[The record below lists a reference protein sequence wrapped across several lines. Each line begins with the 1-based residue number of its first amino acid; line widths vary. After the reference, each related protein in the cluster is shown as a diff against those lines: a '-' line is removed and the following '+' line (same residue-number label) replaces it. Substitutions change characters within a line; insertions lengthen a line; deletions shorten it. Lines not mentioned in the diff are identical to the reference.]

1 MSNRAVWDK
10 EMETKEGETGCLC
23 KGGIHDSDGYCHSGN
38 NLLGGPKGLKR
49 PKIREE
55 DEYEGDT
62 GLIMREFGHHE
73 KGVARINNG
82 SFGCCPSSVLSAQ
95 AKWSRLFLQQPDKF
109 FVGSLQKGLSQ
120 SRQMISALV
129 NAAHVEEIS
138 LVDNVTTA
146 VAIVLQQ
153 VAWGFMEGNF
163 QKGDAVLMLHYAYGA
178 VKKAIQAYAVRSGA
192 RVIEVHLPFPVSSK
206 EEIIGSFRKALEQ
219 GKTQSGRIRLAVL
232 DHVTSMPTVVLPI
245 KELIRICREEGVDQ
259 VFVDGAHAIGNLDID
274 MQDISADFYTS
285 NLHKWFFCP
294 PSIAFL
300 YCRRSLIP
308 NLHHPV
314 VSSEYG
320 NGLALESAW
329 IGNRD
334 YSAQLSV
341 PAAVEFVK
349 QFEGGI
355 EGIGKKNHDSIVCMG
370 EMLAKAWDTHLGAPP
385 ELCSSM
391 VMVGLPDSLNVG
403 SEKDAMDLRTRLRKE
418 FGVEVPIYYRRPI
431 AKTDCD
437 LTDSPK
443 SAFSAYARISHQIY
457 NTMGDYLKF
466 RDAISQLVLEAS
478 TPQ

>member
-10 EMETKEGETGCLC
+10 GMETKEGETGCLC
-23 KGGIHDSDGYCHSGN
+23 MGGIDDSDGCFHPGN
-38 NLLGGPKGLKR
+38 NFPGGPRVLKR
-49 PKIREE
+49 AKIREE
-55 DEYEGDT
+55 NEYEG
-62 GLIMREFGHHE
+62 LIRREFGHHE

-95 AKWSRLFLQQPDKF
+95 AKWARLFLQQPDSF
-109 FVGSLQKGLSQ
+109 FFGSLRKGLTQ
-120 SRQMISALV
+120 SRQMISEMV

-146 VAIVLQQ
+146 VAIVMQQ
-153 VAWGFMEGNF
+153 VAWGFMEGKF
-163 QKGDAVLMLHYAYGA
+163 EKGDAVLMLHYAYGA
-178 VKKAIQAYAVRSGA
+178 VKKAIQAYAVRAGA

-206 EEIIGSFRKALEQ
+206 EEIIGKFRKALEQ

-232 DHVTSMPTVVLPI
+232 DHVTSMPSVVLPI

-294 PSIAFL
+294 PTVAFL
-300 YCRRSLIP
+300 YCRRSLLP

-320 NGLALESAW
+320 NGLAIESAW

-334 YSAQLSV
+334 YSPQLSV
-341 PAAVEFVK
+341 PAALEFVK

-355 EGIGKKNHDSIVCMG
+355 EGIRKKNHDSVVLRG

-385 ELCSSM
+385 ELCSAM
-391 VMVGLPDSLNVG
+391 AMVGLPDSLKVG

-418 FGVEVPIYYRRPI
+418 FGVEVPIYHRPPI
-431 AKTDCD
+431 AKTDFG

-457 NTMGDYLKF
+457 NTVDDYQKF
-466 RDAISQLVLEAS
+466 RDAINQLVLEAS
-478 TPQ
+478 PPQ